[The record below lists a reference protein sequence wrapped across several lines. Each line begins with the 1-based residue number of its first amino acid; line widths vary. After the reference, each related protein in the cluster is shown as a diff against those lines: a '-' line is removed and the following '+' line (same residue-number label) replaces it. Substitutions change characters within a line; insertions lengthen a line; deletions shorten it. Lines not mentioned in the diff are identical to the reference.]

1 VSIGALNSCPQAAQA
16 ATAGVIPSHFVT
28 LKILLA
34 IDTPIWEAYVCW
46 LTLYPSRHGI
56 SGISFLYA
64 PNNHK
69 QRASRLHYLCI
80 RDVLVKII
88 AYGEIMAAKG
98 LKELYI
104 DELKDLYNAE
114 NQLVKA
120 LPKLAKAAS
129 SPKLKQGF
137 EEHLEQTKGHVSR
150 LEEIFEALAQS
161 PKGKKCK
168 GMEGLIE
175 EGSEM
180 TEEDFEGA
188 VLDAGLIGA
197 AQRVEHYEIAGYGT
211 ARAFAEVLG
220 ESEHVSLLE
229 ATLAEEE
236 QTDEKLTKLSEEI
249 NAQAKA
255 GGEEVEESEEEEA
268 SKPQS
273 KRKIA

>member
-1 VSIGALNSCPQAAQA
+1 
-16 ATAGVIPSHFVT
+16 
-28 LKILLA
+28 
-34 IDTPIWEAYVCW
+34 
-46 LTLYPSRHGI
+46 
-56 SGISFLYA
+56 
-64 PNNHK
+64 
-69 QRASRLHYLCI
+69 
-80 RDVLVKII
+80 VLVKII

-180 TEEDFEGA
+180 TEEDFAKVMDA
-188 VLDAGLIGA
+188 VTRAMISAYAAGFLA
-197 AQRVEHYEIAGYGT
+197 ARPTRRSTPRIA
-211 ARAFAEVLG
+211 
-220 ESEHVSLLE
+220 
-229 ATLAEEE
+229 
-236 QTDEKLTKLSEEI
+236 
-249 NAQAKA
+249 
-255 GGEEVEESEEEEA
+255 
-268 SKPQS
+268 
-273 KRKIA
+273 